1 MTTDGS
7 SARFEL
13 TLLQERS
20 AGTFARVYLAEAR
33 SRGGIDRI
41 VAVKVLKDQW
51 SENDEMMVRTRDE
64 ARLLARLH
72 HKNILRVEA
81 MTQIQGQPAIIMEF
95 VDGID
100 LGQLIE
106 ELRKRG
112 RSLPPRAAFRIAA
125 DAASALHAAYFR
137 VPFGRTAPL
146 KVVHRDLKPS
156 NIMVS
161 TEGEVKVLDFGT
173 ARFISEARVAQTGVL
188 RFGSMKYMSPERRLG
203 DRGDHASD
211 IYALGLVLLELLLGR
226 EVPLL
231 PLERGEHDTELE
243 RTIAALPDHGLP
255 NEEWAESLRQT
266 IRCMCAPDPGQR
278 LDAGQALELLR
289 AFSDQATGESL
300 EGFAMTTV
308 SPITRQVYGDGGE
321 GDLSGSRIFVGL
333 GADDGGP
340 RQLAPVPSPGPGPTA
355 TRPMHA
361 AELRDGEAHDG
372 PTRFDAVPLAGG
384 GPSPAASPG
393 GSHPA
398 PSQASP
404 APATQVPASAP
415 ASAPA
420 ALPTGAPAPSS
431 RNALIIGGVVGV
443 LGVGVVAFVALAGVG
458 WWLWASTPAGPAAVE
473 PTEPAAAEATGGR
486 AAGGVPVSVAAADE
500 TVRWIKVYDAQG
512 GTVLTGR
519 PDAAGDLAAGTYTL
533 KAKVAGRS
541 TASAPLELSGP
552 LALVCTPRKKGAVRC
567 EGDDGTRVDLAP

>member
-7 SARFEL
+7 SAQLEL
-13 TLLQERS
+13 TLLQERAS
-20 AGTFARVYLAEAR
+20 GTFARVYLAEAR

-51 SENDEMMVRTRDE
+51 SEHDEMMVRTRDE

-72 HKNILRVEA
+72 HKNLLRVEA

-100 LGQLIE
+100 LAKLIE
-106 ELRKRG
+106 QMHRRG
-112 RSLPPRAAFRIAA
+112 RSLPPRAAYRVIA

-161 TEGEVKVLDFGT
+161 IEGEVKVLDFGT
-173 ARFISEARVAQTGVL
+173 ARFNSEARVAQTGVL

-231 PLERGEHDTELE
+231 PLDCNEHDSALE
-243 RTIAALPDHGLP
+243 RTIDSLPDHGLP
-255 NEEWAESLRQT
+255 NQEWAESLRQT
-266 IRCMCAPDPGQR
+266 LRCMCAPDPTQR

-289 AFSDQATGESL
+289 AFADQSAGESL
-300 EGFAMTTV
+300 ESFAMSTV
-308 SPITRQVYGDGGE
+308 SPITRQVYGDGVD

-333 GADDGGP
+333 GDGDTGHAQP
-340 RQLAPVPSPGPGPTA
+340 APVGSPGQNQSTTQPIAPPA
-355 TRPMHA
+355 RRPA
-361 AELRDGEAHDG
+361 AHDE
-372 PTRFDAVPLAGG
+372 PTRFEPVNLAPGRGAATPVAQPVAHQQPDAHPQ
-384 GPSPAASPG
+384 
-393 GSHPA
+393 PA
-398 PSQASP
+398 P
-404 APATQVPASAP
+404 
-415 ASAPA
+415 
-420 ALPTGAPAPSS
+420 PTSSS
-431 RNALIIGGVVGV
+431 RNALILGAVVGLLGVGV
-443 LGVGVVAFVALAGVG
+443 LGLVALAGVG
-458 WWLWASTPAGPAAVE
+458 WWLWSSTPAIPQPEALGTDASAE
-473 PTEPAAAEATGGR
+473 AAAEDGAHDV
-486 AAGGVPVSVAAADE
+486 AVAATDD
-500 TVRWIKVYDAQG
+500 TIRWIKVYDDG
-512 GTVLTGR
+512 GSAVLTGR
-519 PDAAGDLAAGTYTL
+519 PGAAGALGPGAYTL

-541 TASAPLELSGP
+541 AASASLEVSGP
-552 LALVCTPRKKGAVRC
+552 LSLVCTPRKKGLVRC
-567 EGDDGTRVDLAP
+567 EADDGTRLDLAP

>member
-7 SARFEL
+7 SARLEL
-13 TLLQERS
+13 TLLQERA

-51 SENDEMMVRTRDE
+51 SEHDEMMVRTRDE

-81 MTQIQGQPAIIMEF
+81 MTQIEGQPSIIMEF
-95 VDGID
+95 VDGVD

-106 ELRKRG
+106 QLRGRG
-112 RSLPPRAAFRIAA
+112 RSVPPRAAYRIAA

-161 TEGEVKVLDFGT
+161 IEGEVKVLDFGT
-173 ARFISEARVAQTGVL
+173 ARFTSEARVAQTGVL

-211 IYALGLVLLELLLGR
+211 IYALGLVLLEVLLGR
-226 EVPLL
+226 AVPLL
-231 PLERGEHDTELE
+231 PLDRNEHDTELE
-243 RTIAALPDHGLP
+243 RTIASLPDHGLP

-266 IRCMCAPDPGQR
+266 LRCMCAPDPTQR

-289 AFSDQATGESL
+289 AFADQAAGESL

-308 SPITRQVYGDGGE
+308 SPITRQVYGDGVD

-333 GADDGGP
+333 GGEEGGP
-340 RQLAPVPSPGPGPTA
+340 TQLAPVAAPGGTAKA
-355 TRPMHA
+355 TRPMGPD
-361 AELRDGEAHDG
+361 ELREAAQDG
-372 PTRFDAVPLAGG
+372 PTRFEALDLGRSS
-384 GPSPAASPG
+384 GPAQQPVAQQPAARPPTTEQVAWST
-393 GSHPA
+393 PA
-398 PSQASP
+398 DPSAGPPQA
-404 APATQVPASAP
+404 APVAQSAN
-415 ASAPA
+415 SGRT
-420 ALPTGAPAPSS
+420 ALM
-431 RNALIIGGVVGV
+431 IGGIVGV
-443 LGVGVVAFVALAGVG
+443 LGVGLLGLVVLAGVG
-458 WWLWASTPAGPAAVE
+458 WWLWTSTPAGPVA
-473 PTEPAAAEATGGR
+473 EPARVEAPTR
-486 AAGGVPVSVAAADE
+486 AADGGHDLAISAADE
-500 TVRWIKVYDAQG
+500 TIRWIKVYDESGAA
-512 GTVLTGR
+512 VLSGR
-519 PDAAGDLAAGTYTL
+519 PNAEGALAEGSYTL

-541 TASAPLELSGP
+541 AAEAALDITGP
-552 LALVCTPRKKGAVRC
+552 LALVCTPRKKGVVRC
-567 EGDDGTRVDLAP
+567 VAEDGTRLDLAP